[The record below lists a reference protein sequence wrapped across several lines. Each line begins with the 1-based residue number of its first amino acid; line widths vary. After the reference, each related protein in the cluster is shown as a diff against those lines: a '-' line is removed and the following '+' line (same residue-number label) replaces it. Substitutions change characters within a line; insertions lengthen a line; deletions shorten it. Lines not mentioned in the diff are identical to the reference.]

1 MRNSSFVVRV
11 FVLQLVSKEET
22 SMSLFKKKD
31 KTTPLISME
40 DSVPVLRCSICT
52 GEQVLCSKDR
62 KTGQLTELMLIR
74 NPSDLFEFCDANE
87 ISADDVQKI
96 Y

>member
-1 MRNSSFVVRV
+1 VPE
-11 FVLQLVSKEET
+11 VSRQGIDYDDMKLFNKKNKDIPHI
-22 SMSLFKKKD
+22 SL
-31 KTTPLISME
+31 E
-40 DSVPVLRCSICT
+40 QSVPVLRCSICT

-74 NPSDLFEFCDANE
+74 KPSDLFDFCNANG
-87 ISADDVQKI
+87 ISAEDVQKI

>member
-1 MRNSSFVVRV
+1 MKLFN
-11 FVLQLVSKEET
+11 KKNKDIPHI
-22 SMSLFKKKD
+22 SLEK
-31 KTTPLISME
+31 
-40 DSVPVLRCSICT
+40 SVPVLRCSICT

-74 NPSDLFEFCDANE
+74 KPSDLFDFCDANG
-87 ISADDVQKI
+87 ISAEDVKKI

>member
-1 MRNSSFVVRV
+1 
-11 FVLQLVSKEET
+11 
-22 SMSLFKKKD
+22 MSLFKKKHND
-31 KTTPLISME
+31 IPRISLE
-40 DSVPVLRCSICT
+40 ECVPVLRCSICT

-74 NPSDLFEFCDANE
+74 RPSDLFDFCEANG
-87 ISADDVQKI
+87 ISAEDVQKI

>member
-1 MRNSSFVVRV
+1 MKLFNKRD
-11 FVLQLVSKEET
+11 KDIPHI
-22 SMSLFKKKD
+22 SL
-31 KTTPLISME
+31 E
-40 DSVPVLRCSICT
+40 QSVPILRCSICT

-74 NPSDLFEFCDANE
+74 KPSDLFEFCNANG
-87 ISADDVQKI
+87 ISAEDVQKI

>member
-1 MRNSSFVVRV
+1 M
-11 FVLQLVSKEET
+11 K
-22 SMSLFKKKD
+22 LFNKKNKD
-31 KTTPLISME
+31 IPLISLE
-40 DSVPVLRCSICT
+40 QSVPVLRCSICT

-74 NPSDLFEFCDANE
+74 KPSDLFDFCNANG
-87 ISADDVQKI
+87 ISAEDVQKI